1 MFKKKK
7 KNERHLLMRELHYT
21 PRGMDKMNFRIRRWK
36 LDVKYA
42 MISNLEGNVMTEEL
56 FVSIACIGK

>member
-1 MFKKKK
+1 
-7 KNERHLLMRELHYT
+7 MRELHYT
-21 PRGMDKMNFRIRRWK
+21 PKGMDKMNFRIRIWK

>member
-1 MFKKKK
+1 
-7 KNERHLLMRELHYT
+7 MRELHYT
-21 PRGMDKMNFRIRRWK
+21 PRRMDKMNFRIRRWK
-36 LDVKYA
+36 LDVKDA